1 MLAVPEDQDAVE
13 IDQLYVTPDARG
25 HGIGGRLV
33 EAAIAAGGRARA
45 WVVADDA
52 GQARALYER
61 LGFETVWRRHAVTR
75 PP

>member
-1 MLAVPEDQDAVE
+1 
-13 IDQLYVTPDARG
+13 VTPEARG

-33 EAAIAAGGRARA
+33 EAAIAAGGRELS
-45 WVVADDA
+45 WVVADDD

-75 PP
+75 HP